1 MWEVAFFEIHDDV
14 SDMVP
19 MVRAFGWTSAWEAYC
34 SIMKELYAR
43 VVGDDGGRPLPLR
56 ARHVPAGPCAPPRLS
71 RGQCINQIV
80 AAMTDL
86 CTGRG
91 EARPRRR
98 RSLRRRRAQRDGL
111 LDAPPSAP
119 SSGRPR
125 PRARHPQ
132 ARDRAQTIRAHPIRA
147 RRIHDD
153 VHNSPC
159 AYELEGASPGVRPSP
174 PGATEPRA
182 RGAAEKRSE
191 ARPPRHRADTVTDSE
206 RTARRWRGAPE

>member
-125 PRARHPQ
+125 PRARHPH
-132 ARDRAQTIRAHPIRA
+132 ARDRAQALRAHPVRS
-147 RRIHDD
+147 RRIYYYGCREEPPPRERD
-153 VHNSPC
+153 
-159 AYELEGASPGVRPSP
+159 AASPGVRTSP
-174 PGATEPRA
+174 PGAQDPRA
-182 RGAAEKRSE
+182 RGAAE
-191 ARPPRHRADTVTDSE
+191 T
-206 RTARRWRGAPE
+206 